1 MNRTLN
7 TEDRIIR
14 TKIDL
19 MHRAPFYAYI
29 LMGMRIMPAQDE
41 GRIPTMAVNELGDLF
56 YCDKFVQTLTDSEL
70 QFVLA
75 HEASHVSTITIP
87 RKGSRN
93 LELWNVATDL
103 VINYMLIEDGFTPP
117 KGLLTANS
125 QGNWVLQDEKGKQH
139 TIQIKER
146 FAEQVYEDLMK
157 IIKTVQQTL
166 GTGDSSKP
174 YKGGFDIH
182 IQDGKNDKGEPSN
195 GKDENGNNYDPNGKG
210 MSDADKKNNEEYW
223 KSKAAQAHIAHNQ
236 QRGVGSCPSL
246 GREMDRLLQPKINW
260 KQVLQRFLTS
270 TIPVDFT
277 MRKPGKKSQG
287 VGVYM
292 PSIIK
297 ENMDVM
303 IGVDVS
309 GSIGQDEYNEF
320 MKEVYGIACG
330 FPQVQMKIVPWN
342 DGVYEEDI
350 KIVPRGNPDELFEF
364 KPSTSGGTTMGSFGH
379 WVDENVSGHAN
390 VCIIFTDGY
399 VENEPYIS
407 SKCPTLIVICKNGS
421 TTTVEKVCKNI
432 CSLAD
437 YT

>member
-29 LMGMRIMPAQDE
+29 LMGMRIMHTQDE
-41 GRIPTMAVNELGDLF
+41 DRIPTMAVNELGDLF
-56 YCDKFVQTLTDSEL
+56 YCDKFIQTLTDTEL

-75 HEASHVSTITIP
+75 HEASHISTITIP

-93 LELWNVATDL
+93 LELWNIATDL
-103 VINYMLIEDGFTPP
+103 VINYMLIEDGFVPP

-125 QGNWVLQDEKGKQH
+125 NGNWLLEDETGKRH
-139 TIQIKER
+139 TIQIKDR
-146 FAEQVYEDLMK
+146 FAEQIYEDLMK
-157 IIKTVQQTL
+157 IIKHVQHAV
-166 GTGDSSKP
+166 GSGDPTKP

-182 IQDGKNDKGEPSN
+182 IQGGANDKGDPCN

-210 MSDADKKNNEEYW
+210 MTDAQKKDNEEYW
-223 KSKAAQAHIAHNQ
+223 KGKAAQAHIAHNQ

-246 GREMDRLLQPKINW
+246 GREMERLLQPKINW

-270 TIPVDFT
+270 TIPIDFT
-277 MRKPGKKSQG
+277 MRRPGKKSQG
-287 VGVYM
+287 VGYYM

-297 ENMDVM
+297 ENMDITV
-303 IGVDVS
+303 GVDVS
-309 GSIGQDEYNEF
+309 GSIGPEEYNEF

-342 DGVYEEDI
+342 DGVYEADI
-350 KIVPRGNPDELFEF
+350 KTVPRGNPDEMFNF

-379 WVDENVSGHAN
+379 WVDENFNGYAN

-399 VENEPYIS
+399 VESEPYIS
-407 SKCPTLIVICKNGS
+407 DKCPTLVVISKGGS
-421 TTTVEKVCKNI
+421 TACVDKVCKNV